1 MNRFEF
7 MLNLDNYR
15 KAKPKSVLQHDSY
28 DIPKQKIHQIQS
40 DYSRAPKTYKDQISL
55 YEEYNSE
62 VIAHRG
68 DMKYYQKVENFY
80 GPGKSRYFYSK
91 EEWDAYQDEKNK
103 MYDKAREAQ
112 AGRDAAMKN
121 SQKRKIHTIDPRDDR
136 VIEYDEDGSN
146 ARKLNTT
153 FDQHRQGA
161 IMEADKAIE
170 RSLKEGGM
178 KSGINAILRDD
189 RMEEFFTQFE
199 GGFENHGWD
208 LTKNGKVTGM
218 SDDDKKYVKDIEN
231 WARKFTDSEGNSL
244 FESDEFQDAVMKEIR
259 NRYKIAQDY
268 KNDPDREKKDAEEDA
283 YWEKENQK
291 AGEAMNKALKSVH
304 KEEKIKRIENKL
316 NKLGEGGNTDLTN
329 LPDVP
334 VEKLAEA
341 GWDNVGTGKVKTYT
355 STFTS
360 DIDGACYN
368 FSPIIV
374 DKKTGKFLGVMSP
387 EEFEEYCLDVVNGDR
402 KDDYNLQIGGAF
414 RGKDA
419 VDKAAAA
426 CKEIDRLHNKLD
438 KTKSK

>member
-1 MNRFEF
+1 MNKFEF
-7 MLNLDNYR
+7 LLNLDQYRNY
-15 KAKPKSVLQHDSY
+15 KPKNVLYHDSY
-28 DIPKQKIHQIQS
+28 DIPKKETHKIQPG
-40 DYSRAPKTYKDQISL
+40 YSRAPKIYKDQISL

-68 DMKYYQKVENFY
+68 DMKYYQKIENFY

-91 EEWDAYQDEKNK
+91 EEWDTYQDEKNK

-153 FDQHRQGA
+153 WQQHRQGA
-161 IMEADKAIE
+161 IMEADRAIE

-283 YWEKENQK
+283 YWEEENQK
-291 AGEAMNKALKSVH
+291 AGEAMDKALKSVH
-304 KEEKIKRIENKL
+304 DEEDSKDVIKKYTYAAKEDPKKAAKQILKNQDLGLYEAIGMIKYYMQNGYLQYK
-316 NKLGEGGNTDLTN
+316 D
-329 LPDVP
+329 
-334 VEKLAEA
+334 
-341 GWDNVGTGKVKTYT
+341 
-355 STFTS
+355 
-360 DIDGACYN
+360 
-368 FSPIIV
+368 
-374 DKKTGKFLGVMSP
+374 GKFITDNSDVNKGINQL
-387 EEFEEYCLDVVNGDR
+387 LDEVQRQVNKVGNASGTDR
-402 KDDYNLQIGGAF
+402 AIQ
-414 RGKDA
+414 
-419 VDKAAAA
+419 
-426 CKEIDRLHNKLD
+426 KELDRLLQAKFQRMND
-438 KTKSK
+438 KYAV